1 MILWEGMSLS
11 VSPKMVVTTASTW
24 SRAAEAH
31 IPHGQQAQLNG
42 VKDQLGDQ
50 VVVGGSAF
58 QETSKSRLMSFLGK
72 VGKAAAPAL
81 VGAGLAVA
89 TAGAGAIIA
98 IPGLAIAAGAATIG
112 GMSVF
117 EQAKFIKTEWNDYKA
132 SRELNEAHQGLT
144 VWSSDLDGNIPVEKN
159 SSSADGLREMLI
171 ANMKAYPTSTHVVH
185 LSGHGRGALYS
196 AGMPG
201 EDLAEAFVSAT
212 EQTGRKVDVAVLD
225 SCYGANFEQLHRY
238 GDSVGYILA
247 TEDPS
252 PGPDNIGGGL
262 PLSEM
267 LLQASASV
275 DAREAALSMS
285 KVRNAHLDQANPGVV
300 SHIPQR
306 ERLKGM
312 NKYLLGLG
320 TDATAVAIDTSALRK
335 GLHPALDSLGA
346 VLLEGLK
353 ANPELKAHL
362 QACRENS
369 VLDDINDQMDLG
381 NFLELAKKGINEDS
395 PAHRALVGAQEQL
408 ELTVFGKRTSAG
420 QPLGGLSVHTRD
432 KMLDSLETGGGVS
445 RPLADSALPQNWVK
459 FVRKVFN

>member
-1 MILWEGMSLS
+1 MNVSF
-11 VSPKMVVTTASTW
+11 SPKMVVTTASTW
-24 SRAAEAH
+24 TRAAEAH
-31 IPHGQQAQLNG
+31 IPHDQQTQLNG
-42 VKDQLGDQ
+42 VKERLGDQ
-50 VVVGGSAF
+50 VVVGGTAF
-58 QETSKSRLMSFLGK
+58 QATSKSRLMSFIGK
-72 VGKAAAPAL
+72 VGKAAAPVL
-81 VGAGLAVA
+81 VGVGLAVA

-98 IPGLAIAAGAATIG
+98 IPGLAIAAGAVTLG

-117 EQAKFIKTEWNDYKA
+117 QQSKFIKSEWNDYKA

-159 SSSADGLREMLI
+159 SNSADGLREMLV

-185 LSGHGRGALYS
+185 LSGHGRGAHYS

-201 EDLAEAFVSAT
+201 KDLAEAFVSAT
-212 EQTGRKVDVAVLD
+212 EQAGRKVDVAVLD

-275 DAREAALSMS
+275 DVREAALSMS
-285 KVRNAHLDQANPGVV
+285 EVRNAHLDWANPGVV

-306 ERLKGM
+306 ERVKGL

-335 GLHPALDSLGA
+335 GLHPALDSLGVA
-346 VLLEGLK
+346 LLEGVK

-369 VLDDINDQMDLG
+369 VIDDIHDQMDLG
-381 NFLELAKKGINEDS
+381 NFLELAKKGISEDN
-395 PAHRALVGAQEQL
+395 PAHGALVAAQEQL
-408 ELTVFGKRTSAG
+408 ELTVLHKRTSNG

-432 KMLDSLETGGGVS
+432 SLMDSLETSGGVS

-459 FVRKVFN
+459 FIRKTFN